1 MNQKVEEN
9 TMRKFI
15 EYYRNLDF
23 NVIPVP
29 SRAKEPIIKWKEYQ
43 ERKATEDEVERWF
56 PDDYNGNVAVVLGRT
71 SGNLCDIDCDSRE
84 LLEILSKALPDTM
97 IVKSYRGGHIYLR
110 ADYEVRK
117 FTLDLGK
124 YGKLEVLG
132 QGQIGILP
140 PSLHEKGITYEFIS
154 QKPVKHWS
162 GDFRHELTEWLEK
175 LLGVKVKREPV
186 NIQKILEG
194 VPEGERD
201 VSAIQLATWYRKQGL
216 SRENALERLFEWNK
230 LNKPP
235 LSDNII
241 RIKIESA
248 YRPPQ
253 PYNYIFVEPKK
264 KEIYSPGQDLEG
276 IVFEQTCD
284 EYIVFDKTTYEI
296 TTQKKVESNKTF
308 VPLDQ
313 IPWKPITDAQP
324 YDDIWNEVKQYLYEH
339 IDIPS
344 GYDVLTAWVLATWIP
359 EKWDA
364 VPYLFFYGPAG
375 SGKTWALEVLASIS
389 FRPFMSAS
397 TTLPVIFRACDLWHP
412 TLFLDET
419 EVYLRKERSEIM
431 HLLNAGYRKGFP
443 ATRIEETEDGLK
455 VKIFD
460 CFGFKAL
467 AGTRAF
473 VDTLKSR
480 CIIFTMSKATR
491 EIKTKIDQNRAE
503 ELRKKLL
510 MYRFRMLA
518 EKQTLEEPNI
528 VLTGR
533 LRELFLPL
541 VMVATVE
548 AKGSIMN
555 EAKKIEEIT
564 KEEEQTSDEATVF
577 RAIVSVHEES
587 PAATRIS
594 IERITQIVNEGVS
607 LDEMFSNLNVGR
619 IASRLGF
626 KRAIHDKRR
635 CVVWN
640 ENLVERLKKRWS
652 VEEGQQQF

>member
-1 MNQKVEEN
+1 MSSLNQLIH
-9 TMRKFI
+9 F
-15 EYYRNLDF
+15 YLSQGL

-29 SRAKEPIIKWKEYQ
+29 SGAKEPTIKWKEYQ
-43 ERKATEDEVERWF
+43 ERKATGYEVERWF
-56 PDDYNGNVAVVLGRT
+56 PDDYKGNVAVVLGRT
-71 SGNLCDIDCDSRE
+71 SGNLCDIDCDSQE

-97 IVKSYRGGHIYLR
+97 IVKSYRGGHIYIR
-110 ADYEVRK
+110 TDYEIHK
-117 FTLDLGK
+117 FTLDLGR

-140 PSLHEKGITYEFIS
+140 PSLHPKGITYEFIS
-154 QKPVKHWS
+154 QKSVRHWS
-162 GDFRHELTEWLEK
+162 GDFRHELTEWLQQ
-175 LLGVKVKREPV
+175 LLTVKVRRQPI
-186 NIQKILEG
+186 NIEKILVG
-194 VPEGERD
+194 VTEGERD
-201 VSAIQLATWYRKQGL
+201 VSAIQLATWYRKEGL
-216 SRENALERLFEWNK
+216 NRDEVLDKLLEWNK

-235 LSDNII
+235 LPDNII
-241 RIKIESA
+241 EVKVDSA
-248 YRPPQ
+248 FRPET
-253 PYNYIFVEPKK
+253 PYNYTFTESKK
-264 KEIYSPGQDLEG
+264 KEKIFSAGKDLG
-276 IVFEQTCD
+276 DIVFEQVGE
-284 EYIVFDKTTYEI
+284 EYIVINKTTQEI
-296 TTQKKVESNKTF
+296 TRCKKVEAKETF
-308 VPLDQ
+308 IPFDK
-313 IPWKPITDAQP
+313 IPWKPVTDVQP
-324 YDDIWNEVKQYLYEH
+324 YDDIWSEVKQYLYEH
-339 IDIPS
+339 IDIAS
-344 GYDVLTAWVLATWIP
+344 GYDILTAWVLSTWIP
-359 EKWDA
+359 ERWDA

-375 SGKTWALEVLASIS
+375 SGKTWALEVLASIC

-443 ATRIEETEDGLK
+443 ATRIEETEEGLK
-455 VKIFD
+455 VRIFD

-491 EIKTKIDQNRAE
+491 EIKTKIDPNKAE

-518 EKQTLEEPNI
+518 EKQPIEESVI

-541 VMVATVE
+541 VTVATSE

-564 KEEEQTSDEATVF
+564 KEEEQVSDEATVF
-577 RAIVSVHEES
+577 RAIISAHEEN
-587 PAATRIS
+587 PGATKIS
-594 IERITQIVNEGVS
+594 IERITQIVNEGLS
-607 LDEMFSNLNVGR
+607 YDEIFSNFNVGR

-626 KRAIHDKRR
+626 KRAIHEKRR
-635 CVVWN
+635 CIVWN

>member
-1 MNQKVEEN
+1 MRPLLDWYYQLGFNLIPIPKGRKGAVVTWKQYEE
-9 TMRKFI
+9 TMASKI
-15 EYYRNLDF
+15 PDEYD
-23 NVIPVP
+23 
-29 SRAKEPIIKWKEYQ
+29 
-43 ERKATEDEVERWF
+43 
-56 PDDYNGNVAVVLGRT
+56 GNIAVVLGKT
-71 SGNLCDIDCDSRE
+71 SGNLIDVDADSKD
-84 LLEILSKALPDTM
+84 LLDLILNILPETM
-97 IVKSYRGGHIYLR
+97 TTKSHRGGHFYYKTDFPI
-110 ADYEVRK
+110 RK
-117 FTLDLGK
+117 FTLDLGA
-124 YGKLEVLG
+124 YGKLEVAG
-132 QGQIGILP
+132 QGQISILP
-140 PSLHEKGITYEFIS
+140 PSIHPEGTVYEFIR
-154 QKPVKHWS
+154 KVEPAVWH
-162 GDFRHELTEWLEK
+162 GDIKQELTQ
-175 LLGVKVKREPV
+175 LLQVQLGIKIKSEAI
-186 NIQKILEG
+186 NIEKILQG
-194 VPEGERD
+194 VPHGERD
-201 VSAIQLATWYRKQGL
+201 QSAIVVATYYRKKGL
-216 SRENALERLFEWNK
+216 SEKEVADRLAEWNK
-230 LNKPP
+230 RNQPP
-235 LSDNII
+235 YGEHTSDNIPVDKWI
-241 RIKIESA
+241 QMKVESA
-248 YRPPQ
+248 FKPEK
-253 PYNYIFVEPKK
+253 PYAYKFVESKK
-264 KEIYSPGQDLEG
+264 KTIPSPGQDLEDLA
-276 IVFEQTCD
+276 FEQLGD
-284 EYIVFDKTTYEI
+284 EYLVFNKQTQEI
-296 TTQKKVESNKTF
+296 TRQKKIEAEETY
-308 VPLDQ
+308 VPLEQ
-313 IPWKPITDAQP
+313 IPWKPIVDVQP
-324 YDDIWNEVKQYLYEH
+324 YDDIWSEVKQYLYEH

-344 GYDVLTAWVLATWIP
+344 GYDILTAWVLATWIP

-397 TTLPVIFRACDLWHP
+397 TTLPVIFRACDMWHP

-443 ATRIEETEDGLK
+443 ATRIEETDEGLK

-473 VDTLKSR
+473 VDTLRSR

-491 EIKTKIDQNRAE
+491 EIKTKIDPNRAE

-510 MYRFRMLA
+510 MYRFRTLT
-518 EKQTLEEPNI
+518 EKQTLQEPNI

-541 VMVATVE
+541 VTVATAE
-548 AKGSIMN
+548 AKGSIMS

-577 RAIVSVHEES
+577 RAIVTAHEEN
-587 PAATRIS
+587 PGATKIS
-594 IERITQIVNEGVS
+594 VERITQIVNEGLS
-607 LDEMFSNLNVGR
+607 YDEMFSNLNVGR

>member
-1 MNQKVEEN
+1 MDQKVEEN
-9 TMRKFI
+9 TIRKFI
-15 EYYRNLDF
+15 EHYRNLDF

-43 ERKATEDEVERWF
+43 ERKATDDEVARWF
-56 PDDYNGNVAVVLGRT
+56 PDGYKGNIAVLLGKT
-71 SGNLCDIDCDSRE
+71 SGNLCDIDCDSAE

-97 IVKSYRGGHIYLR
+97 IVKSYRGGHIYIR
-110 ADYEVRK
+110 TDYEICK
-117 FTLDLGK
+117 FTLNLGK

-140 PSLHEKGITYEFIS
+140 PSLHPKGITYEFIS
-154 QKPVKHWS
+154 QKSVKHWS
-162 GDFRHELTEWLEK
+162 GDFRYELIDLLEK
-175 LLGVKVKREPV
+175 LLGIKVKRESI
-186 NIQKILEG
+186 NTKKLLQG
-194 VPEGERD
+194 VTEGERD

-216 SRENALERLFEWNK
+216 NKDEVLDKLLEWNK

-235 LSDNII
+235 LPDNII
-241 RIKIESA
+241 EVKVESA
-248 YRPPQ
+248 FRPEM
-253 PYNYIFVEPKK
+253 PYNYTFIESKK
-264 KEIYSPGQDLEG
+264 KEIFSVGRDLEDL
-276 IVFEQTCD
+276 VFEQAGE
-284 EYIVFDKTTYEI
+284 EYIVFNKKTQEI
-296 TTQKKVESNKTF
+296 TRQKTMEAGETF
-308 VPLDQ
+308 VPLEQ
-313 IPWKPITDAQP
+313 IPWKPVTDVRP
-324 YDDIWNEVKQYLYEH
+324 YEDIWSEVKQFLYEH

-344 GYDVLTAWVLATWIP
+344 GYDILTAWVLATWIS

-397 TTLPVIFRACDLWHP
+397 TTLPVIFRACDTWHP

-443 ATRIEETEDGLK
+443 ATRIEETDDGLK

-473 VDTLKSR
+473 VDTLRSR

-510 MYRFRMLA
+510 MYRFRMFA
-518 EKQTLEEPNI
+518 EKQKIEEPNI
-528 VLTGR
+528 NLTGR

-541 VMVATVE
+541 IMVATAE

-564 KEEEQTSDEATVF
+564 KEEEQASDEATVF
-577 RAIVSVHEES
+577 RAIVTAHEES
-587 PAATRIS
+587 PGATKIS
-594 IERITQIVNEGVS
+594 IERITQIVNEGLS
-607 LDEMFSNLNVGR
+607 YDEVFSNFNVGR

-635 CVVWN
+635 CIVWN